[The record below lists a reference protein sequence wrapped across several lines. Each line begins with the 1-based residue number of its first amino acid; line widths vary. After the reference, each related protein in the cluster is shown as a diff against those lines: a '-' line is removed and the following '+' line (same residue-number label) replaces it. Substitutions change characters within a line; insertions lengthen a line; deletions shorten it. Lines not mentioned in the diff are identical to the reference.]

1 MPTWV
6 ALLRAVNLVS
16 HNRVSMPKLREALAG
31 SGFGTVRTY
40 VNSGNVVLDS
50 PLRSPA
56 KVAAAIHDVIVEHFG
71 VDTPVIVRTG
81 RQLAEVLAW
90 NPFPAAVDRQP
101 KLVAVIHLAA
111 EPAPAAVEEVLAA
124 DVSPDEIAV
133 RGSEVV
139 VAWAKG
145 TGNPKTDRVLRRIGV
160 EGTARNWRT
169 LTALVEM
176 TSSR

>member
-6 ALLRAVNLVS
+6 ALLRAVNLGA
-16 HNRVSMPKLREALAG
+16 HNKVSMPKLREALAEA
-31 SGFGTVRTY
+31 GFSNVRTY
-40 VNSGNVVLDS
+40 VQSGNVVVDS
-50 PLRSPA
+50 TLRSPA
-56 KVAAAIHDVIVEHFG
+56 KVATAVHDVIVEQFG

-90 NPFPAAVDRQP
+90 NPFPEAVDRQP

-111 EPAPAAVEEVLAA
+111 NPAAAAVREVLAA

-133 RGSEVV
+133 RGQEVV

-145 TGNPKTDRVLRRIGV
+145 TGNPRTDRVLRKVGV
-160 EGTARNWRT
+160 PGTARNWRT
-169 LTALVEM
+169 LGALVEL
-176 TSSR
+176 TR